1 MHMRIRVDKTRYHK
15 ICSVGHLPDNDWTL
29 SNAGII
35 LDMHQPSVDSN
46 TGPEYVSLSFKTK

>member
-1 MHMRIRVDKTRYHK
+1 MHVRIRVDKTRYHK
-15 ICSVGHLPDNDWTL
+15 ICLEGHLLDNDWTH

-46 TGPEYVSLSFKTK
+46 TGSEYVSLSFKTK